1 LPGRIGGLRP
11 GYAAGIRTDT
21 LILARPHTAPSPP
34 VPSPSGPGGA
44 RAEALDRLRGVA
56 LAAMLVHH
64 LVDWT
69 TGDAR
74 GVLPGWRGFAVTDAA
89 AVMFFVAAGASLVL
103 FVTSRRARGLPRR
116 HVAAQVLRRYGLLVP
131 AGMAL
136 DWVLW
141 RDPLMCGV
149 LEVLGAT
156 VVLGAAVS
164 AAVPTRVL
172 PAVSAAVVCGGVWSE
187 HAVAGR
193 AGWWSTELIGGKFP
207 LVTYLGFVLVGAA
220 AVRTGWYADR
230 RTVVAAA
237 AGALLLT
244 VALLAAGLVPDRYP
258 GDVRFVVPGLAVT
271 VAVYALAQLRWGP
284 PFAGLDRIVRGAAAY
299 TLGIFLAHYAVYAL
313 VRGAGRLG
321 DVPGGVAVPAAVVVT
336 GVLCLAAPRVPQPA
350 WSLRTGRRGA
360 TRTAPGLRTGVRRAR
375 RGPGPPARARP

>member
-1 LPGRIGGLRP
+1 M
-11 GYAAGIRTDT
+11 A
-21 LILARPHTAPSPP
+21 
-34 VPSPSGPGGA
+34 
-44 RAEALDRLRGVA
+44 
-56 LAAMLVHH
+56 
-64 LVDWT
+64 
-69 TGDAR
+69 
-74 GVLPGWRGFAVTDAA
+74 
-89 AVMFFVAAGASLVL
+89 L
-103 FVTSRRARGLPRR
+103 FVGSRRRRGLSSG
-116 HVAAQVLRRYGLLVP
+116 HVGAQVLRRYGMLVP
-131 AGMAL
+131 IGMAL

-149 LEVLGAT
+149 LEVLGVT
-156 VVLGAAVS
+156 VVLGAA
-164 AAVPTRVL
+164 L
-172 PAVSAAVVCGGVWSE
+172 AAVVPARALPGLAATVVAVGVWSGR
-187 HAVAGR
+187 AVAGR
-193 AGWWSTELIGGKFP
+193 AGWWASELIGGKFP

-230 RTVVAAA
+230 RTVVVAA

-258 GDVRFVVPGLAVT
+258 GDVRFIVPGLAVT

-321 DVPGGVAVPAAVVVT
+321 DVPGGVAVPAAVAVT

-350 WSLRTGRRGA
+350 WSVRTGRRGA
-360 TRTAPGLRTGVRRAR
+360 TRTAPGVRTGVRRAR